1 MASAKQNLSSQ
12 KVTKTTDYSSFRIA
26 IVVAEWNSEIT
37 NALSSGA
44 ISRLIDE
51 GIKSENILVKSV
63 PGTFELTLA
72 SQWMAQKPD
81 IHAVIAIGC
90 VIKGDTPHFEYICE
104 SVTIGLTEINLKFN
118 KPVVFGVLTTNNEE
132 QALERAGG
140 KHGNKGD
147 EAAVTALK
155 MLSF

>member
-1 MASAKQNLSSQ
+1 MSSAKQNLSSQ
-12 KVTKTTDYSSFRIA
+12 KVSKKEDYSSYKIA
-26 IVVAEWNSEIT
+26 IIVADWNSEIT

-51 GIKSENILVKSV
+51 GVKSENIVVKSV
-63 PGTFELTLA
+63 PGAFELTLA
-72 SQWMAQKPD
+72 SQLMAQKSD
-81 IHAVIAIGC
+81 IDAVIAIGC
-90 VIKGDTPHFEYICE
+90 VIKGDTPHFEYICQG
-104 SVTIGLTEINLKFN
+104 VTMGITEVNLKFN
-118 KPVVFGVLTTNNEE
+118 KPVIFGVLTTNNEQ
-132 QALERAGG
+132 QALDRSGG

>member
-1 MASAKQNLSSQ
+1 MSSAKQNLSSQ
-12 KVTKTTDYSSFRIA
+12 KVEKQVDFSKFKIA
-26 IVVAEWNSEIT
+26 IIVAEWNSEIT
-37 NALSSGA
+37 NSLSSGA

-51 GIKSENILVKSV
+51 GVKSENIIIKTV

-72 SQWMAQKPD
+72 SQWMAQMSD

-90 VIKGDTPHFEYICE
+90 VIKGDTPHFDFICQ
-104 SVTIGLTEINLKFN
+104 SVTIGLTEVNLKHN
-118 KPVVFGVLTTNNEE
+118 KPVIFGVLTTNNEQ
-132 QALERAGG
+132 QAIERSGG

-147 EAAVTALK
+147 EAAATALK

>member
-1 MASAKQNLSSQ
+1 MSSAKQNLSSQ
-12 KVTKTTDYSSFRIA
+12 KVSKKTDYSNYRIA

-51 GIKSENILVKSV
+51 GVKSENIIVKSV
-63 PGTFELTLA
+63 PGAFELTLA
-72 SQWMAQKPD
+72 SQFMVQKSD
-81 IHAVIAIGC
+81 IDAVIAIGC
-90 VIKGDTPHFEYICE
+90 VIKGDTPHFEYICQG
-104 SVTIGLTEINLKFN
+104 VTTGITEVNLKFN
-118 KPVVFGVLTTNNEE
+118 KPVIFGVLTTNNEQ
-132 QALERAGG
+132 QALDRAGG

-155 MLSF
+155 MLNF